1 MTRDNNRHGRTG
13 RYRRSMGGRV
23 VNLDHIWVRRWQR
36 LRLPAWLE
44 RILLAFVRM
53 GDGWGWLV
61 MTVLL
66 ALVTPRADFLF
77 LVGQGLCAAVVTMP
91 LYWILKA
98 TIRRARPYTI
108 FRNIVPRVAPRDLY
122 SFPSGH
128 TMNNLAI
135 GVSLAVHLPWLWPFA
150 LAIPVATGLLRVLF
164 GVHFVSDIVAGS
176 IIGLLAGFAAVAAY
190 PVLLALWNTAVMP

>member
-1 MTRDNNRHGRTG
+1 PVATKGKMTRDNNRHGRTG

-36 LRLPAWLE
+36 LRLPVWLE

-91 LYWILKA
+91 LYWI
-98 TIRRARPYTI
+98 
-108 FRNIVPRVAPRDLY
+108 
-122 SFPSGH
+122 
-128 TMNNLAI
+128 
-135 GVSLAVHLPWLWPFA
+135 
-150 LAIPVATGLLRVLF
+150 
-164 GVHFVSDIVAGS
+164 
-176 IIGLLAGFAAVAAY
+176 
-190 PVLLALWNTAVMP
+190 